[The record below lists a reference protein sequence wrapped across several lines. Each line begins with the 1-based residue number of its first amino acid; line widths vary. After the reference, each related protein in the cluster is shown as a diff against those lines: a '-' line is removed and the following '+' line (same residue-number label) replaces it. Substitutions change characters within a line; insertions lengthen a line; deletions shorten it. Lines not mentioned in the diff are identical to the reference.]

1 MRRKTCR
8 CYEFTSK
15 SHVGTGTG
23 VRGGAVHAAPTA
35 RAGPEVRAL
44 GQATKSERLYFGPR
58 RGTEGACCFK
68 SFAATKAGF
77 ELGAAGAGARACPA
91 HRRPVRASTLRLS
104 AAGNR
109 PSNSDQSGGRRTRP
123 RWSTTCPTNVLTNS
137 RIKADL
143 LVPMSRAIDS
153 SRSSTSGSNLT
164 GNCAPNDMP
173 QLYSSAHAHSRA
185 IQRLLTSSPTV
196 REWRPSRGLCQ
207 WPRSES
213 PCAGV
218 ASP

>member
-1 MRRKTCR
+1 MGKKICR
-8 CYEFTSK
+8 CYEIMSK

-44 GQATKSERLYFGPR
+44 GQATAGERFYFGPR
-58 RGTEGACCFK
+58 RGTEGACCLK
-68 SFAATKAGF
+68 SFAATEAGF
-77 ELGAAGAGARACPA
+77 ELTAWGAGARERPA
-91 HRRPVRASTLRLS
+91 RARPARASTLRLS

-123 RWSTTCPTNVLTNS
+123 RLSTTCWTKVLTNS

-143 LVPMSRAIDS
+143 LVPISRAVDS

-164 GNCAPNDMP
+164 GNCAPNAMP
-173 QLYSSAHAHSRA
+173 HLYSSANALSRA
-185 IQRLLTSSPTV
+185 IEHNSFGIQ
-196 REWRPSRGLCQ
+196 GL
-207 WPRSES
+207 
-213 PCAGV
+213 
-218 ASP
+218 